1 MRGVFLMSEAP
12 LTAPPMLLMCFLPH
26 WPHVLFSFDI
36 PLENPLTIA
45 LVKHF
50 SSKLVK
56 HLSSKTKMLY
66 KITEFVP
73 MTNC

>member
-1 MRGVFLMSEAP
+1 MSEVP
-12 LTAPPMLLMCFLPH
+12 LNAPPMLLMCFLPH

-45 LVKHF
+45 LVKH
-50 SSKLVK
+50 
-56 HLSSKTKMLY
+56 LSFKTKVLY